1 MRGGTLTWMA
11 IRELWISF
19 RFLALLALGL
29 VGGLLAT
36 AVRASLSDGQALLAG
51 GIAGAGVAGAGIGA
65 LALAT
70 ERRSGRLAWLA
81 VRSVPR
87 SAALL
92 AWFVSLALPLVAGL
106 AVSGLLGWV
115 VVGSPSPPPMDGPAF
130 AALVIA
136 AAATALE
143 GLAVALLAGSL
154 LRPAPAA
161 IIAMLATA
169 GLVGLGLALVV
180 EPPVLPS
187 AGLGLL
193 GNAQDLERP
202 FSDGLQAAGMALAA
216 TGLLLAA
223 AAAALSR
230 VDL

>member
-11 IRELWISF
+11 VRELWISF

-36 AVRASLSDGQALLAG
+36 AVRASLADGQALLAG
-51 GIAGAGVAGAGIGA
+51 GIAGAGIAGAGIGA
-65 LALAT
+65 VALAT
-70 ERRSGRLAWLA
+70 ERRTGRLAWLA

-92 AWFVSLALPLVAGL
+92 TWFVSLALPLVVGL
-106 AVSGLLGWV
+106 AVSGLLGWI
-115 VVGSPSPPPMDGPAF
+115 VVGSPSAPPMDGPAF
-130 AALVIA
+130 AALVTA
-136 AAATALE
+136 AASTAVE
-143 GLAVALLAGSL
+143 GLAVALLAGTL
-154 LRPAPAA
+154 LRPIPAA
-161 IIAMLATA
+161 ILAMVVTA
-169 GLVGLGLALVV
+169 ALLGTGLVVVV
-180 EPPVLPS
+180 EPPVLPA

-193 GNAQDLERP
+193 ANAQTLQRP
-202 FSDGLQAAGMALAA
+202 FSDGLQAMGTALAA
-216 TGLLLAA
+216 TGVVLAA

>member
-11 IRELWISF
+11 VRELWISF
-19 RFLALLALGL
+19 RFLALLSLGL

-51 GIAGAGVAGAGIGA
+51 GIAGAGIAAAGIGA
-65 LALAT
+65 MALAG

-92 AWFVSLALPLVAGL
+92 AWFVSLSLPLMAGL
-106 AVSGLLGWV
+106 AISGVLGWI
-115 VVGSPSPPPMDGPAF
+115 VVGAPSAPPMDGPAF
-130 AALVIA
+130 AALVTA
-136 AAATALE
+136 AAATSLE
-143 GLAVALLAGSL
+143 GLAVALLAGIL
-154 LRPAPAA
+154 LRPVSAAIVAMIATAALMGTGLAVVAEPPALPAA
-161 IIAMLATA
+161 GI
-169 GLVGLGLALVV
+169 
-180 EPPVLPS
+180 
-187 AGLGLL
+187 GLL
-193 GNAQDLERP
+193 ANAQSLGHP
-202 FSDGLQAAGMALAA
+202 VSDGLQAMGMALAA
-216 TGLLLAA
+216 TGLLLAV